1 MLQRF
6 GCTGRLVSACALS
19 VEELRHAA
27 ATGPAPCSTRAAP
40 TCSARSCRSH
50 SRRRRRT
57 LRQAYA
63 APHEPLGDAATEELR
78 AALCNALRAQSRLP
92 RDEEQLFLDAAFDV
106 CCNDAGEERC
116 DCAAFPSP
124 DDVVRGLLRWQTLTG
139 LEAAVIKDHALEAQP
154 DFLATP
160 AETIVRFVFLLR
172 ELLPNADLTRVL
184 AALPLGALLRGE
196 EGEQGSDARV
206 TSLSYCARGALSELR
221 QIMPEPIV
229 QLLAEQ
235 SPMLLFGE
243 LGIAD
248 VMRLRDAW
256 LASGSAQLSA
266 AELAKAMRDERFVRY
281 FVNFIM

>member
-6 GCTGRLVSACALS
+6 SRLDAACARS
-19 VEELRHAA
+19 AEELRFRHAA
-27 ATGPAPCSTRAAP
+27 AAGPAPCSTHAAP
-40 TCSARSCRSH
+40 TWSGRSRSRH
-50 SRRRRRT
+50 RRCLLSRAFAT
-57 LRQAYA
+57 
-63 APHEPLGDAATEELR
+63 PHEPLRDAAAEELR
-78 AALCNALRAQSRLP
+78 ASLCTALRAQSRLP
-92 RDEEQLFLDAAFDV
+92 HDAEQLFIDAAYDV
-106 CCNDAGEERC
+106 CCNVVDEERG
-116 DCAAFPSP
+116 DCAALPRP
-124 DDVVRGLLRWQTLTG
+124 DDVVRCILRWQTLTG
-139 LEAAVIKDHALEAQP
+139 LEAAVVKDHALEGQP

-160 AETIVRFVFLLR
+160 AATIVRFVFLLR

-196 EGEQGSDARV
+196 AGEQDSDTRV

-248 VMRLRDAW
+248 VIRLRDAW
-256 LASGSAQLSA
+256 LASGSAQLSD
-266 AELAKAMRDERFVRY
+266 AELATAMRDERFVRY

>member
-6 GCTGRLVSACALS
+6 SRTGCLNAVFARSCERLR
-19 VEELRHAA
+19 LRHAA
-27 ATGPAPCSTRAAP
+27 ATRPAPCSR
-40 TCSARSCRSH
+40 
-50 SRRRRRT
+50 SRRRRCLLSSRAT
-57 LRQAYA
+57 
-63 APHEPLGDAATEELR
+63 PHEPLHDTAVEGLR
-78 AALCNALRAQSRLP
+78 ASLCAALRAQNKLP
-92 RDEEQLFLDAAFDV
+92 HDAEQRFVDAAFDV
-106 CCNDAGEERC
+106 CCNGGERGHG
-116 DCAAFPSP
+116 AAPSP

-139 LEAAVIKDHALEAQP
+139 LEPAVVADHALDGQP

-172 ELLPNADLTRVL
+172 QLLPNADLTRVL
-184 AALPLGALLRGE
+184 SALPLGALLSAE
-196 EGEQGSDARV
+196 AGEQGSDARV
-206 TSLSYCARGALSELR
+206 TSLSYCATGALSELR

-248 VMRLRDAW
+248 LMRLRDAW
-256 LASGSAQLSA
+256 QASGSAQLND
-266 AELAKAMRDERFVRY
+266 AELAAAMRDERFVRY